1 MMNLNLLD
9 ITIIVILAFY
19 LISGMYRG
27 FITSLLTTAGFVGAW
42 FGAQQLYPKV
52 AQLAL
57 SNQTLMAVLN
67 QYLEPETFF
76 ETHTQAVSTVSE
88 VIAGGES
95 AIQSAIA
102 SVSNKLSVISKA
114 FEANV
119 RAQMFQRLGINTLA
133 DYLDQTIWQ
142 AVFNVVAFLLCFIA
156 LYALVCLVVNLLD
169 RVISFPLV
177 RGFDWLLGGIFGLA
191 RGLVV
196 VVLVMCLVPA
206 IVQIV
211 SPEFADSLR
220 NGSALYSYVM
230 QMDFL
235 NVQKFVTSLVGG

>member
-1 MMNLNLLD
+1 MNLNLLD

-27 FITSLLTTAGFVGAW
+27 FITSLLTTIGFVGAW
-42 FGAQQLYPKV
+42 FGAQQLYPRV

-76 ETHTQAVSTVSE
+76 QSHTQAVSTVSE

-95 AIQSAIA
+95 AIQTAIA
-102 SVSNKLSVISKA
+102 SVSDKLQGISKA

-142 AVFNVVAFLLCFIA
+142 AVFNVLAFLLCFIA
-156 LYALVCLVVNLLD
+156 LYVLVCLVVNLLD
-169 RVISFPLV
+169 HVISFPVV
-177 RGFDWLLGGIFGLA
+177 RGFDWLLGGIFGVA

>member
-1 MMNLNLLD
+1 MEAVGSFIMDQVLKMQWLSDAIWALLG
-9 ITIIVILAFY
+9 TFGL
-19 LISGMYRG
+19 
-27 FITSLLTTAGFVGAW
+27 VGAW
-42 FGAQQLYPKV
+42 FGALRLYPRV
-52 AQLAL
+52 AEMAL

-67 QYLEPETFF
+67 QYLEPESFF
-76 ETHTQAVSTVSE
+76 SSHAQAVSTVSE

-95 AIQSAIA
+95 AIQNAVA
-102 SVSNKLSVISKA
+102 SISDKLTVISKA

-142 AVFNVVAFLLCFIA
+142 AVFNVGAFLLCFIA
-156 LYALVCLVVNLLD
+156 LYVLACLVVNLLD
-169 RVISFPLV
+169 HVISFPLV
-177 RGFDWLLGGIFGLA
+177 RGFDWLLGGIFGVA

-196 VVLVMCLVPA
+196 VVLVLRLLPA

-211 SPEFADSLR
+211 SPAFADSLR
-220 NGSALYSYVM
+220 TGSVLYSYVT

-235 NVQKFVTSLVGG
+235 NVGKLVTSLIGG

>member
-1 MMNLNLLD
+1 MNLNLLD

-27 FITSLLTTAGFVGAW
+27 FITSLLTTVGFVGAW

-52 AQLAL
+52 AQMAL

-67 QYLEPETFF
+67 QYLEPENFF
-76 ETHTQAVSTVSE
+76 ETHSQAVSTVSE

-142 AVFNVVAFLLCFIA
+142 AIFNVLAFLLCFIA
-156 LYALVCLVVNLLD
+156 LYVLVCLVVNLLD
-169 RVISFPLV
+169 HVISFPMV

-191 RGLVV
+191 RGLVI

-206 IVQIV
+206 IIQIA
-211 SPEFADSLR
+211 SPELADNLR
-220 NGSALYSYVM
+220 TGSALYSYVM

-235 NVQKFVTSLVGG
+235 NVNTLVKSLVGG

>member
-1 MMNLNLLD
+1 MNLNLLD

-27 FITSLLTTAGFVGAW
+27 FITSLLGTVGFVGAW
-42 FGAQQLYPKV
+42 FGAQQLYPRV
-52 AQLAL
+52 AKLAL

-76 ETHTQAVSTVSE
+76 ESHSQAVSTVSE
-88 VIAGGES
+88 VIAGGEA
-95 AIQSAIA
+95 AIQNAVSA
-102 SVSNKLSVISKA
+102 VSAKLSVVSKA

-142 AVFNVVAFLLCFIA
+142 AVFNVLAFLLCFIA
-156 LYALVCLVVNLLD
+156 LYVLVCLVVNLLD
-169 RVISFPLV
+169 HVISFPVV
-177 RGFDWLLGGIFGLA
+177 RGFDWLLGGIFGVA

>member
-1 MMNLNLLD
+1 MNLNLMD

-27 FITSLLTTAGFVGAW
+27 FITSLLGTFGFVGAW
-42 FGAQQLYPKV
+42 FGAQQMYPRV

-67 QYLEPETFF
+67 QYLEPESFF
-76 ETHTQAVSTVSE
+76 SSHAQAVTTVSE

-95 AIQSAIA
+95 AIQNAVA
-102 SVSNKLSVISKA
+102 SVSDKLTVVSKA
-114 FEANV
+114 FEANI
-119 RAQMFQRLGINTLA
+119 RAQMFQPLGINTLA

-142 AVFNVVAFLLCFIA
+142 AIFNVVAFLVCFIA
-156 LYALVCLVVNLLD
+156 LYVMASLLVNLLD
-169 RVISFPLV
+169 HVISFPLV
-177 RGFDWLLGGIFGLA
+177 RGFDWLLGGLFGLA
-191 RGLVV
+191 RGLVM
-196 VVLVMCLVPA
+196 VVLVLSLLPA

-220 NGSALYSYVM
+220 TGSVLYSYVM

-235 NVQKFVTSLVGG
+235 NVGTLVTSLIGG

>member
-1 MMNLNLLD
+1 MNLNLLD

-27 FITSLLTTAGFVGAW
+27 FITSLLTTIGFVGAW
-42 FGAQQLYPKV
+42 FGAQHFYPRV

-67 QYLEPETFF
+67 QYLEPENFF
-76 ETHTQAVSTVSE
+76 ESHTQAVSTVSE

-95 AIQSAIA
+95 AIQSAVS
-102 SVSNKLSVISKA
+102 SVSNKLAVISKA
-114 FEANV
+114 FEANI

-142 AVFNVVAFLLCFIA
+142 AVFNVLAFLLCFIA
-156 LYALVCLVVNLLD
+156 LYVLVCLVVNLLD
-169 RVISFPLV
+169 HVISFPMV
-177 RGFDWLLGGIFGLA
+177 RGFDWLLGGLFGLA

-196 VVLVMCLVPA
+196 VVLVLCLVPA

-211 SPEFADSLR
+211 SPEFADNLR
-220 NGSALYSYVM
+220 TGSALYSYVM

-235 NVQKFVTSLVGG
+235 NVNKLVTSLVGG

>member
-1 MMNLNLLD
+1 MNLNLLD

-27 FITSLLTTAGFVGAW
+27 FITSLLTTVGFVGAW

-76 ETHTQAVSTVSE
+76 QSHTQAVSTVSE

-95 AIQSAIA
+95 AIQTAIA
-102 SVSNKLSVISKA
+102 SVSDKLQVISKA

-142 AVFNVVAFLLCFIA
+142 AVFNVLAFLLCFIA
-156 LYALVCLVVNLLD
+156 LYVLVCLVVNLLD
-169 RVISFPLV
+169 HVISFPVV
-177 RGFDWLLGGIFGLA
+177 RGFDWLLGGIFGVA

-196 VVLVMCLVPA
+196 VVLVMSLVPT
-206 IVQIV
+206 IIQIV

-220 NGSALYSYVM
+220 TGSALYSYVM

>member
-1 MMNLNLLD
+1 MNLNLLD

-27 FITSLLTTAGFVGAW
+27 FITSLLTTIGFVGAW
-42 FGAQQLYPKV
+42 FGAQHFYPHV

-67 QYLEPETFF
+67 QYLEPENFF
-76 ETHTQAVSTVSE
+76 ESHTQAVSTVSE

-95 AIQSAIA
+95 AIQSAVS
-102 SVSNKLSVISKA
+102 SVSNKLAVISKA

-142 AVFNVVAFLLCFIA
+142 AVFNVLAFLLCFIA
-156 LYALVCLVVNLLD
+156 LYVLVCLVVNLLD
-169 RVISFPLV
+169 HVISFPMV

-196 VVLVMCLVPA
+196 VVLVLCLVPA

-220 NGSALYSYVM
+220 TGSALYSYVM

-235 NVQKFVTSLVGG
+235 NVNKLVTSLVGG

>member
-1 MMNLNLLD
+1 MNLNLLD

-27 FITSLLTTAGFVGAW
+27 FITSLLGTVGFVGAW
-42 FGAQQLYPKV
+42 FGAQQLYPRV
-52 AQLAL
+52 AKLAL

-76 ETHTQAVSTVSE
+76 KSHSQAVSTVSE
-88 VIAGGES
+88 VIAGGEA
-95 AIQSAIA
+95 AIQDAVSA
-102 SVSNKLSVISKA
+102 VSGKLSVISKA

-142 AVFNVVAFLLCFIA
+142 AVFNVGAFILCFVA
-156 LYALVCLVVNLLD
+156 LYVLACLVVNLLD
-169 RVISFPLV
+169 HVISFPLV
-177 RGFDWLLGGIFGLA
+177 RGFDWMLGGIFGIA
-191 RGLVV
+191 RGLVM
-196 VVLVMCLVPA
+196 VVLVLCLLPA
-206 IVQIV
+206 IVEIV
-211 SPEFADSLR
+211 SPQFAESLKT
-220 NGSALYSYVM
+220 GSVLYSYVT

-235 NVQKFVTSLVGG
+235 NVGTLVTGLIGG

>member
-1 MMNLNLLD
+1 MNLNLLD

-27 FITSLLTTAGFVGAW
+27 FITSLLTTIGFVGAW
-42 FGAQQLYPKV
+42 FGAQHFYPRV

-67 QYLEPETFF
+67 QYLEPENFF
-76 ETHTQAVSTVSE
+76 ESHSQAVSTVSE

-95 AIQSAIA
+95 AIQSAVS
-102 SVSNKLSVISKA
+102 SVSNKLAVISKA

-142 AVFNVVAFLLCFIA
+142 AVFNVLAFLLCFIA
-156 LYALVCLVVNLLD
+156 LYVLVCLVVNLLD
-169 RVISFPLV
+169 HVISFPMV
-177 RGFDWLLGGIFGLA
+177 RGFVCG
-191 RGLVV
+191 
-196 VVLVMCLVPA
+196 C
-206 IVQIV
+206 
-211 SPEFADSLR
+211 
-220 NGSALYSYVM
+220 
-230 QMDFL
+230 
-235 NVQKFVTSLVGG
+235 

>member
-1 MMNLNLLD
+1 
-9 ITIIVILAFY
+9 
-19 LISGMYRG
+19 
-27 FITSLLTTAGFVGAW
+27 
-42 FGAQQLYPKV
+42 V

-67 QYLEPETFF
+67 QYLEPENFF

-95 AIQSAIA
+95 AIQSAVS
-102 SVSNKLSVISKA
+102 SVSNKLAVISKA

-142 AVFNVVAFLLCFIA
+142 AVFNVLAFLLCFIA
-156 LYALVCLVVNLLD
+156 LYVLVCLVVNLLD
-169 RVISFPLV
+169 HVISFPMV

-196 VVLVMCLVPA
+196 VVLVLCLVPA

-220 NGSALYSYVM
+220 TGSALYSYVM

-235 NVQKFVTSLVGG
+235 NVNKLVTSLVGG

>member
-1 MMNLNLLD
+1 
-9 ITIIVILAFY
+9 
-19 LISGMYRG
+19 
-27 FITSLLTTAGFVGAW
+27 
-42 FGAQQLYPKV
+42 V

-67 QYLEPETFF
+67 QYLEPENFF
-76 ETHTQAVSTVSE
+76 ESHTHAVSTVSE

-95 AIQSAIA
+95 AIQSAVS
-102 SVSNKLSVISKA
+102 SVSNKLAVISKA

-142 AVFNVVAFLLCFIA
+142 AVFNVLAFLLCFIA
-156 LYALVCLVVNLLD
+156 LYVLVCLVVNLLD
-169 RVISFPLV
+169 HVISFPMV

-191 RGLVV
+191 RGLVI
-196 VVLVMCLVPA
+196 VVLVLCLVPA

-220 NGSALYSYVM
+220 TGSALYSYVM

-235 NVQKFVTSLVGG
+235 NVNKLVTSLVGG

>member
-1 MMNLNLLD
+1 MNLNLLD

-27 FITSLLTTAGFVGAW
+27 FITSLLTTIGFVGAW

-67 QYLEPETFF
+67 QYLEPENFF
-76 ETHTQAVSTVSE
+76 QSHTQAVSTVSE

-95 AIQSAIA
+95 AIQAAVA
-102 SVSNKLSVISKA
+102 SVSDKLQVISKA

-142 AVFNVVAFLLCFIA
+142 AVFNVLAFLLCFIA

-169 RVISFPLV
+169 HVISFPLV
-177 RGFDWLLGGIFGLA
+177 RGFDWLLGGIFGVA
-191 RGLVV
+191 RGLVI

-211 SPEFADSLR
+211 SPEFADNLR
-220 NGSALYSYVM
+220 TGSALYSYVM

-235 NVQKFVTSLVGG
+235 NVKTLVTSLVGG

>member
-1 MMNLNLLD
+1 MNLNLLD

-27 FITSLLTTAGFVGAW
+27 FIASLLGTVGFVGAW
-42 FGAQQLYPKV
+42 FGAQQLYPRV
-52 AQLAL
+52 AKLAL

-76 ETHTQAVSTVSE
+76 ESHSQAMSTVSE
-88 VIAGGES
+88 VIAGGEA
-95 AIQSAIA
+95 AIQSAVA
-102 SVSNKLSVISKA
+102 AVSSKLSVISKA

-142 AVFNVVAFLLCFIA
+142 AVFNVGAFILCFIA
-156 LYALVCLVVNLLD
+156 LYVLACLVVNLLD
-169 RVISFPLV
+169 HVISFPLV

-196 VVLVMCLVPA
+196 VVLVLWLLPA
-206 IVQIV
+206 IVEIV
-211 SPEFADSLR
+211 SPEFAENLR
-220 NGSALYSYVM
+220 TGSVLYSYVS

-235 NVQKFVTSLVGG
+235 NVRTLVTGLIGG

>member
-1 MMNLNLLD
+1 MNLNLLD
-9 ITIIVILAFY
+9 IAIIVILAFY

-27 FITSLLTTAGFVGAW
+27 FITSLLGTFGFVGAW
-42 FGAQQLYPKV
+42 FGAQQLYPRV
-52 AQLAL
+52 AQMAL

-67 QYLEPETFF
+67 QYLEPEGFF
-76 ETHTQAVSTVSE
+76 SSHTQAVSTVSE
-88 VIAGGES
+88 VIAGGEA
-95 AIQSAIA
+95 AIQNAVA
-102 SVSNKLSVISKA
+102 SISDKLTVVSKA

-142 AVFNVVAFLLCFIA
+142 AVFNVLAFLLCFIA
-156 LYALVCLVVNLLD
+156 LYVLVCLVVNLLD
-169 RVISFPLV
+169 HVISFPVV
-177 RGFDWLLGGIFGLA
+177 RGFDWLLGGIFGVA

>member
-1 MMNLNLLD
+1 MNLNLLD

-27 FITSLLTTAGFVGAW
+27 FITSLLGTFGFVGAW
-42 FGAQQLYPKV
+42 FGAQQLYPRV

-95 AIQSAIA
+95 AIQNAVS
-102 SVSNKLSVISKA
+102 SVADKLSVVSKA

-156 LYALVCLVVNLLD
+156 LYILVCLVVNLLD
-169 RVISFPLV
+169 HVISFPMV
-177 RGFDWLLGGIFGLA
+177 RGFDWLLGGLFGLA

-206 IVQIV
+206 IIQIV

-220 NGSALYSYVM
+220 TGSVLYSYVM

-235 NVQKFVTSLVGG
+235 NVRTLVTSLVGG

>member
-1 MMNLNLLD
+1 MNLNLLD

-27 FITSLLTTAGFVGAW
+27 FITSLLTTIGFVGAW
-42 FGAQQLYPKV
+42 FGAQHFYPRV

-67 QYLEPETFF
+67 QYLEPENFF
-76 ETHTQAVSTVSE
+76 ESHTQAVSTVSE

-95 AIQSAIA
+95 AIQSAVS
-102 SVSNKLSVISKA
+102 SVSNKLAVISKA

-142 AVFNVVAFLLCFIA
+142 AVFNVLAFLLCFIA
-156 LYALVCLVVNLLD
+156 LYVLVCLVVNLLD
-169 RVISFPLV
+169 HVISFPMV

-196 VVLVMCLVPA
+196 VVLVLCLVPA

-220 NGSALYSYVM
+220 TGSALYSYVM

-235 NVQKFVTSLVGG
+235 NVNKLVTSLVGG

>member
-1 MMNLNLLD
+1 MNLNLLD

-27 FITSLLTTAGFVGAW
+27 FITSLLTTIGFVGAW
-42 FGAQQLYPKV
+42 FGAQHFYPRV

-57 SNQTLMAVLN
+57 SNQSLMAVLN

-76 ETHTQAVSTVSE
+76 ESHTQAVSTVSE

-95 AIQSAIA
+95 AIQSAVA
-102 SVSNKLSVISKA
+102 SVSNKLAVISKA
-114 FEANV
+114 FEANI

-142 AVFNVVAFLLCFIA
+142 AVFNVLAFLLCFIA
-156 LYALVCLVVNLLD
+156 LYVLVCLVVNLLD
-169 RVISFPLV
+169 HVISFPMV
-177 RGFDWLLGGIFGLA
+177 RGFDWLLGGLFGLA

-196 VVLVMCLVPA
+196 VVLILCLVPA

-220 NGSALYSYVM
+220 TGSVLYSYVM

-235 NVQKFVTSLVGG
+235 NVNKLVTSLVGG